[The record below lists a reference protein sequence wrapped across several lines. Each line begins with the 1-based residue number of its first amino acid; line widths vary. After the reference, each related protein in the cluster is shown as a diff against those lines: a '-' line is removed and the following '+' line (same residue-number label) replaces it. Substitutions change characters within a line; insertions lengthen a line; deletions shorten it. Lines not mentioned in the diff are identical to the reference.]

1 MPRDVGEQMET
12 TSVGGWVTSVTSRWT
27 WLGLGAV
34 GQQPMGELEQYLAG
48 ASHTSSVPLWRSQQ
62 VLHTRSCFQGT
73 NTPRRKPSDP
83 LCHGCAWFLGRS
95 AQHHLLSGFLQWQ
108 LVSVLALPGL
118 VRGLLI
124 FYEALRPVLMLL
136 VSSCLFLQ
144 QIPRTIFLHTLAGLC
159 C

>member
-1 MPRDVGEQMET
+1 MET
-12 TSVGGWVTSVTSRWT
+12 TSVGGWVTSVTSGST
-27 WLGLGAV
+27 WLGLGAI
-34 GQQPMGELEQYLAG
+34 GQQPVGELEQYLAG
-48 ASHTSSVPLWRSQQ
+48 ASHTSSVPLRRSPW

-83 LCHGCAWFLGRS
+83 LCRGCAWILGRG

-108 LVSVLALPGL
+108 LVSVLALPAL

-136 VSSCLFLQ
+136 LSSCLFLQ
-144 QIPRTIFLHTLAGLC
+144 QIPRTIFLRALAGRC